1 VVYVQVEDF
10 KQLAIDELTQRKEEG
25 YDVKVAE
32 EEFSRIEIKTMDDL
46 RSFIAVLERCPFRS
60 DFPYKEP
67 SSLSEIVSERPWK
80 LEKVSVNLS
89 DEELFDKIYGG
100 WLGRCA
106 GCLLGKPVEGLSRK
120 QIEFWLKIADAYP
133 LEDYFPPL
141 RNLPED
147 APKWL
152 KDKLHH
158 INDYFGRTGVG
169 ILRGQISRMARDD
182 DIDYTII
189 NLHILENHGPNF
201 TTINVGGVW
210 LSLLPYLQVY
220 TAERAAY
227 RNIVNGLD
235 PPKTATYMNPY
246 REWIGAQIRA
256 DMWGYVAPGNPELA
270 AELAYRDA
278 SLSHMKN
285 GIYGEMFVSAM
296 ISAAFATDDIEEIIE
311 TGLAAIPKRSRLAE
325 AINYVV
331 ELSREYADWRDAW
344 SRIIEKYGRYHFVH
358 VINNAAIVVMGLL
371 YGKGDYERSIT
382 ISVMGGLDT
391 DCNGAT
397 VGSIL
402 GVILGAKNLP
412 EKWIKPLNDTVE
424 SYVIGYNN
432 SRISD
437 LAKRTLK
444 MAKKVEH
451 SRTLKKVC

>member
-1 VVYVQVEDF
+1 MRIEDP
-10 KQLAIDELTQRKEEG
+10 KQLVKDELIQRKEEG
-25 YDVKVAE
+25 YDVE
-32 EEFSRIEIKTMDDL
+32 EVKEKFSRIEIKTMADL
-46 RSFIAVLERCPFRS
+46 RNFLEALEECPFRP

-67 SSLSEIVSERPWK
+67 SSLLEIVGERPRE
-80 LEKVSVNLS
+80 LEKVSVNLP

-106 GCLLGKPVEGLSRK
+106 GCLLGKPVEGLSRE
-120 QIEFWLKIADAYP
+120 QIAVWLKIADAYP
-133 LEDYFPPL
+133 LKDYFPAV
-141 RNLPED
+141 NDLPED

-152 KDKLHH
+152 RDRLYY
-158 INDYFGRTGVG
+158 IESYFKKTGVG
-169 ILRGQISRMARDD
+169 VLRGQINRMARDD

-189 NLHILENHGPNF
+189 NLHILENYGLNF
-201 TTINVGGVW
+201 TSMNVGEAW
-210 LSLLPYLQVY
+210 LHLLPYLQVY

-227 RNIVNGLD
+227 RNLVNGLE
-235 PPKTATYMNPY
+235 PPETATYMNPY

-256 DMWGYVAPGNPELA
+256 DMWGYVSPGKPELA

-278 SLSHMKN
+278 SLSHVKN

-296 ISAAFATDDIEEIIE
+296 ISAAFTTDDVKEIIE
-311 TGLAAIPKRSRLAE
+311 TGLAAIPNKSRLAE
-325 AINYVV
+325 AIKDVMKW
-331 ELSREYADWRDAW
+331 SKEYADWRDTW
-344 SRIIEKYGRYHFVH
+344 SRIFEKYGYYHFVH
-358 VINNAAIVVMGLL
+358 TINNAAIVAMGLL

-397 VGSIL
+397 AGSIL

-432 SRISD
+432 SKISH
-437 LAKRTLK
+437 LAERTLK
-444 MAKKVEH
+444 IAKRNIEV
-451 SRTLKKVC
+451 

>member
-1 VVYVQVEDF
+1 MLIEDLGQIL
-10 KQLAIDELTQRKEEG
+10 KDEIAERREEG
-25 YDVKVAE
+25 YDVTGVEKL
-32 EEFSRIEIKTMDDL
+32 FSEIKVKTVADL
-46 RSFIAVLERCPFRS
+46 RSFIEVLERCPFRS
-60 DFPYKEP
+60 NFPYREP
-67 SSLSEIVSERPWK
+67 SSLSEIVGERPRS
-80 LEKVSVNLS
+80 LEGASVKLS

-106 GCLLGKPVEGLSRK
+106 GCLLGKPVEGLSRE
-120 QIEFWLKIADAYP
+120 QIEVWLKIADAYP

-141 RNLPED
+141 CDLPED

-152 KDKLHH
+152 KDRLHYIDDH
-158 INDYFGRTGVG
+158 FKRTGVG
-169 ILRGQISRMARDD
+169 VLRGQINCMARDD

-189 NLHILENHGPNF
+189 NLHILENYGLNF
-201 TTINVGGVW
+201 TTMNVGEAW
-210 LSLLPYLQVY
+210 LRLLPYLQVY

-227 RNIVNGLD
+227 RNLVNGLE
-235 PPKTATYMNPY
+235 PPETATYMNPY

-256 DMWGYVAPGNPELA
+256 DMWGYVAPGKPELA

-278 SLSHMKN
+278 SLSHVKN

-325 AINYVV
+325 AIRDVIGW
-331 ELSREYADWRDAW
+331 SRRYADWRDTC
-344 SRIIEKYGRYHFVH
+344 SRVIEKYGNYHFVH
-358 VINNAAIVVMGLL
+358 TINNAAIVAMGLL
-371 YGKGDYERSIT
+371 HGEGDYERSIT

-412 EKWIKPLNDTVE
+412 EKWIKSLNDTVE

-432 SRISD
+432 SRISH
-437 LAKRTLK
+437 LAKRTFK
-444 MAKKVEH
+444 MAKEVE
-451 SRTLKKVC
+451 SSLLTL

>member
-1 VVYVQVEDF
+1 MQIENF
-10 KQLAIDELTQRKEEG
+10 KQLAADELTQRREEG

-32 EEFSRIEIKTMDDL
+32 EEFSGIEIKTMADL
-46 RSFIAVLERCPFRS
+46 RSFIEVLERCPFRP

-67 SSLSEIVSERPWK
+67 SSLSEIVGERPRK
-80 LEKVSVNLS
+80 LERVSVKLS

-106 GCLLGKPVEGLSRK
+106 GCLLGKPVEGFSRE
-120 QIEFWLKIADAYP
+120 QIEVWLKIAGAYP
-133 LEDYFPPL
+133 LEDYFPQL
-141 RNLPED
+141 RDLPED

-152 KDKLHH
+152 KDRLHSIDDH
-158 INDYFGRTGVG
+158 FRRTGVG
-169 ILRGQISRMARDD
+169 VLRGQISCMARDD

-189 NLHILENHGPNF
+189 NLYVLENYGPNF
-201 TTINVGGVW
+201 TTMNVGEAW
-210 LSLLPYLQVY
+210 LRLLPYLQVY

-227 RNIVNGLD
+227 RNLVNGLE
-235 PPKTATYMNPY
+235 PPETATYMNPY

-278 SLSHMKN
+278 SLSHVKN

-311 TGLAAIPKRSRLAE
+311 VGLAAIPKRSRLAE
-325 AINYVV
+325 AIKDVIGW
-331 ELSREYADWRDAW
+331 SKEYADWRDTW
-344 SRIIEKYGRYHFVH
+344 SKIIEKYGRYHFVH
-358 VINNAAIVVMGLL
+358 TINNAAIVAMGLL

-432 SRISD
+432 SRISN

-444 MAKKVEH
+444 MAKEVE
-451 SRTLKKVC
+451 SSFRAS